1 MYDVTPRV
9 EIDAQ
14 GGWSEYQAHR
24 LAYTRNV
31 PVEPVVSASDRDL
44 HYSPMH
50 VCKPQTTSGVETR
63 EIIGRVHGTLM
74 KHFCRRLRMMRV
86 LFTVAN

>member
-31 PVEPVVSASDRDL
+31 PVEPVVSASDTW
-44 HYSPMH
+44 S
-50 VCKPQTTSGVETR
+50 
-63 EIIGRVHGTLM
+63 TL
-74 KHFCRRLRMMRV
+74 FAYARM
-86 LFTVAN
+86 